1 VSLSHA
7 GRVLRRSDYEWRPLA
22 TGAGPF
28 ARGTPP
34 PGAERANRFNELLP
48 HIGTVRSDGIGR
60 FVTTVGVLGRHPA
73 PMEDPHRSGMS
84 LKPTNRSCGRPGPA
98 EAAERRT

>member
-1 VSLSHA
+1 MSLSHA
-7 GRVLRRSDYEWRPLA
+7 RRVLRRSDYEWRPLA

-34 PGAERANRFNELLP
+34 PGAERANRFNELLS

-60 FVTTVGVLGRHPA
+60 FVKIVDVLWVA
-73 PMEDPHRSGMS
+73 F
-84 LKPTNRSCGRPGPA
+84 RP
-98 EAAERRT
+98 RWRTRTARANP